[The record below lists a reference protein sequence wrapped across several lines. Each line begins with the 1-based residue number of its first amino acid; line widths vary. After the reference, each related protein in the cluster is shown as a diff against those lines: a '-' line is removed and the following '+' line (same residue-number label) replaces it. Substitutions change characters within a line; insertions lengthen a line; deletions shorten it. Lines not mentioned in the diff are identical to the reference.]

1 MFKRFTERARKV
13 IILAREEAERC
24 NNENLGTEHIL
35 LGIIK
40 DGGGIAIAV
49 LQKLSV
55 DLKQLKSEVERN
67 LPMSA
72 STMVTGDIPFTPRA
86 KKVLELAVDEA
97 RLMGHNYIGTEHLL
111 LGLLKENEALA
122 AKILAR
128 FGVKLVETR
137 EQTLGLL
144 REPSSTAPREK
155 SRTPTLD
162 EFGRDLTALAEQGQL
177 DPVIGRE
184 NEIERVIEILA
195 RRTKNNPVLIGE
207 PGVGKTAI
215 VEGLAQRI
223 ITKEVPEVLYAKRV
237 VSLDLGAIVAGTK
250 YRGQFEARL
259 KTIMK
264 EITSN
269 ENVMI
274 FIDELHTL
282 VGAGAAEGSIDA
294 SNMLKPALSRGELQC
309 IGATTMDEYRRY
321 IEKQGA
327 LERRFQPIIVN
338 PPTIDETIDIIRG
351 LKDKYETHHR
361 ARITD
366 ESIIAAV
373 RLSDRYVSDRFLP
386 DKAIDVVD
394 EAGSRVRLK
403 RVTLPPE
410 VRALLRQIEEIDRDK
425 REHIERQEFERAV
438 ELRDREEELQK
449 KVDQLKLEWEEE
461 QKKTEPVV
469 TDDEIT
475 YVISRMTGI
484 PLSRMDEAES
494 VRLLKMEEE
503 LHQRVVG
510 QDEAINAITKAVR
523 RSRAGLKDANKPIGS
538 FLFLGPTGVGKTEL
552 ARTLAEFLFGD
563 EGALIQIDMSEYME
577 RFSASRLTGAP
588 PGYVGYEEGGQ
599 LTEQVRRRPYSVVLL
614 DEIEKA
620 HPDIFHM
627 LLQIMD
633 DGRLT
638 DSYGRAVDFKNVIL
652 IMTSNMSARAASK
665 GVTLGFQKESDMAA
679 HDRMKET
686 VLSEVRRT
694 FNPEFLNRLDEI
706 TVFHSLSRENVKEI
720 VELFLKS
727 LNAQLIER
735 GITLELDEDVKKRI
749 AQEGYD
755 PAFGA
760 RPLKRT
766 IQRLVEDPLSEEV
779 LKGRFQEGGVIVGRL
794 EADQAVFIDKRD
806 LVKSVSDA

>member
-24 NNENLGTEHIL
+24 NNEYLGTEHIL

-49 LQKLSV
+49 LQKIGV

-122 AKILAR
+122 AKILTR

-137 EQTLGLL
+137 EQTLSLL
-144 REPSSTAPREK
+144 REPSTAAPREK

-162 EFGRDLTALAEQGQL
+162 EFGRDLTVLAAQDRL

-184 NEIERVIEILA
+184 NEIERVIEILS

-223 ITKEVPEVLYAKRV
+223 ISKEVPEILYDQRV

-259 KTIMK
+259 KTILK
-264 EITSN
+264 EITSSD
-269 ENVMI
+269 NVII

-309 IGATTMDEYRRY
+309 IGATTLDEYRRY

-338 PPTIDETIDIIRG
+338 PPTIDETIEIIRG

-366 ESIIAAV
+366 ESVIAAV

-394 EAGSRVRLK
+394 EAGSRVRLR

-410 VRALLRQIEEIDRDK
+410 IRALQRRLEGIARDK

-438 ELRDREEELQK
+438 ELRDLEEEQQK
-449 KVDQLKLEWEEE
+449 ELDRLRREWEEAQE
-461 QKKTEPVV
+461 KTEPVV
-469 TDDEIT
+469 TDEDIT
-475 YVISRMTGI
+475 YVVSRMTGI
-484 PLSRMDEAES
+484 PLSKMEEAES
-494 VRLLKMEEE
+494 VRLLKMPEE
-503 LHQRVVG
+503 LHQRIVG
-510 QDEAINAITKAVR
+510 QDEAITAIARAVR

-538 FLFLGPTGVGKTEL
+538 
-552 ARTLAEFLFGD
+552 
-563 EGALIQIDMSEYME
+563 
-577 RFSASRLTGAP
+577 
-588 PGYVGYEEGGQ
+588 
-599 LTEQVRRRPYSVVLL
+599 
-614 DEIEKA
+614 
-620 HPDIFHM
+620 
-627 LLQIMD
+627 
-633 DGRLT
+633 
-638 DSYGRAVDFKNVIL
+638 
-652 IMTSNMSARAASK
+652 
-665 GVTLGFQKESDMAA
+665 
-679 HDRMKET
+679 
-686 VLSEVRRT
+686 
-694 FNPEFLNRLDEI
+694 
-706 TVFHSLSRENVKEI
+706 
-720 VELFLKS
+720 
-727 LNAQLIER
+727 
-735 GITLELDEDVKKRI
+735 
-749 AQEGYD
+749 
-755 PAFGA
+755 
-760 RPLKRT
+760 
-766 IQRLVEDPLSEEV
+766 
-779 LKGRFQEGGVIVGRL
+779 
-794 EADQAVFIDKRD
+794 
-806 LVKSVSDA
+806 

>member
-1 MFKRFTERARKV
+1 
-13 IILAREEAERC
+13 
-24 NNENLGTEHIL
+24 
-35 LGIIK
+35 
-40 DGGGIAIAV
+40 
-49 LQKLSV
+49 
-55 DLKQLKSEVERN
+55 
-67 LPMSA
+67 PMSA

-111 LGLLKENEALA
+111 LGLLKENEGMA

-144 REPSSTAPREK
+144 REPTAAAPREK

-162 EFGRDLTALAEQGQL
+162 EFGRDLTALAEQDSL

-184 NEIERVIEILA
+184 KEIERVIEILA

-215 VEGLAQRI
+215 VEGMAQRI
-223 ITKEVPEVLYAKRV
+223 VTKEVPEILYNKRV
-237 VSLDLGAIVAGTK
+237 VCLDLGAIVAGTK

-264 EITSN
+264 EITSS
-269 ENVMI
+269 ENVII

-309 IGATTMDEYRRY
+309 IGATTLDEYRRY

-338 PPTIDETIDIIRG
+338 PPTTEETIEIIRG
-351 LKDKYETHHR
+351 LKDKYESHHQ

-373 RLSDRYVSDRFLP
+373 RLSDRYVSDRYLP

-394 EAGSRVRLK
+394 EASSRVRLQ

-410 VRALLRQIEEIDRDK
+410 LRALQRQIEEVAREK

-438 ELRDREEELQK
+438 ELRDLEEELQK
-449 KVDQLKLEWEEE
+449 KVDELKGEWEETRE
-461 QKKTEPVV
+461 QSEPVV
-469 TDDEIT
+469 TDEDIT

-484 PLSRMDEAES
+484 PLSKMEEAES
-494 VRLLKMEEE
+494 VRLLKMGEE
-503 LHQRVVG
+503 LHRRVVG
-510 QDEAINAITKAVR
+510 QDEAITALTRAIH
-523 RSRAGLKDANKPIGS
+523 RSRAGLKEATRPIGS

-552 ARTLAEFLFGD
+552 ARSLAEFLFGD
-563 EGALIQIDMSEYME
+563 EAALVSLDMSEYME

-599 LTEQVRRRPYSVVLL
+599 LTERVRRRPYSVVLL

-627 LLQIMD
+627 LL
-633 DGRLT
+633 
-638 DSYGRAVDFKNVIL
+638 
-652 IMTSNMSARAASK
+652 
-665 GVTLGFQKESDMAA
+665 
-679 HDRMKET
+679 
-686 VLSEVRRT
+686 
-694 FNPEFLNRLDEI
+694 
-706 TVFHSLSRENVKEI
+706 
-720 VELFLKS
+720 
-727 LNAQLIER
+727 
-735 GITLELDEDVKKRI
+735 
-749 AQEGYD
+749 
-755 PAFGA
+755 
-760 RPLKRT
+760 
-766 IQRLVEDPLSEEV
+766 
-779 LKGRFQEGGVIVGRL
+779 
-794 EADQAVFIDKRD
+794 
-806 LVKSVSDA
+806 